1 MEIFQG
7 KEGFGSIAI
16 GSIHILDFDEAE
28 TDSTEGKFDCDRE
41 LEKYRKAAKI
51 VLESIKA
58 DEENAIHYQK
68 HKEMHDLAMQRSIIE
83 EHQFS
88 DAVTGRVINQKCSAA
103 DAVIGAGRY
112 FENVYSSMQE
122 SIIKPSR
129 SDMKAVSSLLVE
141 YLNGSPSL
149 LNGLDKPC
157 ILAAKSLSASEFLQ
171 LDKDKLL
178 GLIIENSSANSH
190 MAILAKS
197 TGIPAIFGCELC
209 VGWDGREAVIDG
221 GWRALYVDPDKS
233 TKNDMKERAN
243 SDRKESRRLQ
253 KLKGVECVTLDG
265 IRIHLLGNISSPK
278 EIIQLSEYDAEG
290 IGLYRSEVSYIGRNR
305 PPSED
310 ELFEEY
316 RTVMTG
322 MDGRGVII
330 RTLDLGNDKNV
341 PYLNIYGDKN
351 DSLSALGMRGIR
363 LSLRQPDLFCTQLKA
378 LMRAAVYGDLSI
390 MYPMVTAVKEI
401 LMAHDIMDE
410 ARHQL
415 DSEGAMY
422 KEPKTGTMIETPA
435 AALIS
440 DDLAKNSDFL
450 SIGTNDLTQYTLG
463 VDRENAELSD
473 ICDYHHPAI
482 VKMVRIVTEN
492 AHKNNIPAGI
502 CGELASDLKLTRFF
516 LELGVDSL
524 SVMPADI
531 LKLRNNIINM
541 KIREN

>member
-209 VGWDGREAVIDG
+209 VGWDGREAVTDG

-401 LMAHDIMDE
+401 LMAHDIMDG